1 MSNTA
6 ANYLENNDS
15 FPPTPDMS
23 EGGAELAVLERE
35 VETLRSRCAS
45 LAAKNADLET
55 KLTGA
60 AAEAEALRTAD
71 SGECSALRQRILT
84 LAEHLDTADRHVA
97 SMRSRLDQQG
107 AEATRRIT
115 RLEASLREREVD
127 FATESNRLNSALS
140 SETAKRQKRIEEL
153 EEANERLAAE
163 AKGAR
168 SAAARERHSLE
179 SRVSSLLSDIVELK
193 KRDAEAIGTRD
204 RTITA
209 LRHDIE
215 NIKSVAA
222 AEKAQL
228 RQSLSDVEAMRQRDA
243 LQQAK
248 IVDGLKA
255 AMAALE
261 RDSQAIRDTAAAE
274 HRRFD
279 AILADERER
288 TRRQLDARDE
298 QRRKIETRAE
308 AAEKQAAGA
317 TATATME
324 IVRANQ
330 LEARLNAERSA
341 RSEEIEALQQHS
353 AAVAAQLVASQNS
366 SNLIVDEL
374 RVRLAEFAGEDAASA
389 AVATARDRRDSLLS
403 EVATLRARVAELE
416 ASRSVVAESDS
427 DDDGDGPGKSAENG
441 AHTRIAEV
449 MAYAQSLES
458 ELAELR
464 AQAEA
469 PHEPASEPA
478 PIAKPSKIVMPT
490 PQTPSWR
497 QHLVAG
503 IARHSRRG

>member
-1 MSNTA
+1 MTKPA
-6 ANYLENNDS
+6 ANQLENNDFS
-15 FPPTPDMS
+15 SMPPAIG
-23 EGGAELAVLERE
+23 EGGAEIAVLERE
-35 VETLRSRCAS
+35 VETLRSRCGS
-45 LAAKNADLET
+45 LAAQNAELEA
-55 KLTGA
+55 KLSSA
-60 AAEAEALRTAD
+60 AAEAEALRAAD
-71 SGECSALRQRILT
+71 SGECSALRQRIMTLT
-84 LAEHLDTADRHVA
+84 EHLETADRHVA

-115 RLEASLREREVD
+115 RLEATLREREVE
-127 FATESNRLNSALS
+127 FGAQISRLNSTLS

-153 EEANERLAAE
+153 DEANERLAQE

-179 SRVSSLLSDIVELK
+179 TRVSSLLSDIAELK

-215 NIKSVAA
+215 NIKSIAA

-228 RQSLSDVEAMRQRDA
+228 RQSLSDAEAMRQRDA

-248 IVDGLKA
+248 IADGLKA
-255 AMAALE
+255 TIGGLE
-261 RDSQAIRDTAAAE
+261 RDIQTVRDTAAAE
-274 HRRFD
+274 RRRFD
-279 AILADERER
+279 AALADERER

-317 TATATME
+317 TATATLE

-330 LEARLNAERSA
+330 LEARLNAERTA

-353 AAVAAQLVASQNS
+353 AAVTAQLEASQNAS
-366 SNLIVDEL
+366 SLIVDEL

-416 ASRSVVAESDS
+416 ASQSVTQNDS

-441 AHTRIAEV
+441 AHARIAEV
-449 MAYAQSLES
+449 MAYAQSLEN
-458 ELAELR
+458 EIAELR
-464 AQAEA
+464 AHAA
-469 PHEPASEPA
+469 GPATTPTS
-478 PIAKPSKIVMPT
+478 ISKPSKIIMPT

-503 IARHSRRG
+503 IVRHSRRG

>member
-1 MSNTA
+1 MSKPA
-6 ANYLENNDS
+6 ATSLEHNDFS
-15 FPPTPDMS
+15 TLS
-23 EGGAELAVLERE
+23 SGLGEGGAEIAVLERE
-35 VETLRSRCAS
+35 VEALRSRCAS
-45 LAAKNADLET
+45 LAAENADIEG
-55 KLTGA
+55 KLASA
-60 AAEAEALRTAD
+60 AAEAESLRAAD
-71 SGECSALRQRILT
+71 SGECSALRQRIMT

-97 SMRSRLDQQG
+97 SMRSRLEQQS

-115 RLEASLREREVD
+115 RLEANLREREVH
-127 FATESNRLNSALS
+127 FAAESSRLNSALGT
-140 SETAKRQKRIEEL
+140 ETAKRQKRIEEL
-153 EEANERLAAE
+153 EEASERLAAE

-179 SRVSSLLSDIVELK
+179 SRVSSLLSDIAELK
-193 KRDAEAIGTRD
+193 QRDAEAIGTRD

-209 LRHDIE
+209 LRQDIE
-215 NIKSVAA
+215 SIKSVAA

-228 RQSLSDVEAMRQRDA
+228 RQSLSDAEAMRQRDA

-255 AMAALE
+255 AIGGLE
-261 RDSQAIRDTAAAE
+261 RDNQTVRDTAAAE
-274 HRRFD
+274 RRRFD
-279 AILADERER
+279 AALADERER
-288 TRRQLDARDE
+288 ARRQLDARDE

-324 IVRANQ
+324 IARANQ
-330 LEARLNAERSA
+330 LEARLNAERTA

-353 AAVAAQLVASQNS
+353 AAVAAQLEASQNS

-374 RVRLAEFAGEDAASA
+374 RVRLAEFAGEDAAAA

-403 EVATLRARVAELE
+403 ELATLHARLAEAE
-416 ASRSVVAESDS
+416 ASRATDDSESDEKGS
-427 DDDGDGPGKSAENG
+427 ETSGKLPENG
-441 AHTRIAEV
+441 AHARIAEV
-449 MAYAQSLES
+449 MAYAQSLEN

-469 PHEPASEPA
+469 APEPEPMS
-478 PIAKPSKIVMPT
+478 KPSKIVMPT
-490 PQTPSWR
+490 PQPPSWR